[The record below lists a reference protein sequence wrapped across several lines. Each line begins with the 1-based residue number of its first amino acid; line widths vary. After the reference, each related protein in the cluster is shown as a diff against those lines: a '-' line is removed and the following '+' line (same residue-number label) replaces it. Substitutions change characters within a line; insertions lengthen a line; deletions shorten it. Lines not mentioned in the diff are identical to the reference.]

1 MKGDCKMAKRRNHF
15 HNDCFSCDD
24 LNRAGLGSGIAVKEI
39 SFQPLTTTTTTFPI
53 LITLDDAVT
62 TTGIEFLRNGVAS
75 GLQTTTGGVYDI
87 AYLIS
92 STVTTTTGVA
102 NTLLFELVTSTGR
115 VIADSTST
123 QFFPAASPAGFS
135 ANTNLELGLN
145 VRLMPGESVSII
157 LRSITPLISAGTITI
172 NTASLFIT
180 PTPTIEG
187 FREESSNCCIESS
200 IHQCKKSSLFGGQS
214 NSQYRKR

>member
-1 MKGDCKMAKRRNHF
+1 MKGDCKMAKRRNHY
-15 HNDCFSCDD
+15 HNDCFTCDD

-53 LITLDDAVT
+53 LITLDDGVT

-135 ANTNLELGLN
+135 TNTNLELGLN

-200 IHQCKKSSLFGGQS
+200 IHHCKKSSLFGGQR
-214 NSQYRKR
+214 NSQYRNR

>member
-1 MKGDCKMAKRRNHF
+1 MSRRRNHF
-15 HNDCFSCDD
+15 HNNCFSCDD
-24 LNRAGLGSGIAVKEI
+24 LSRAGLGSGIAVKEI

-53 LITLDDAVT
+53 LITLDDGVA

-75 GLQTTTGGVYDI
+75 GLQTLTGGVYDI

-180 PTPTIEG
+180 PTPTIEE

-200 IHQCKKSSLFGGQS
+200 IHHCKKSSLFGGQK